1 MTKFLLQARRRVIDS
16 LRPVIYR
23 NGSGLS
29 TLETHRK
36 VKFGMIGCG
45 EAAFELSGK
54 AIKDARNAEMIIAM
68 DPVPDVARSFGERFG
83 VPYTTKLEEVL
94 ENGEVEA
101 VVISTPHFLHEP
113 LTVQAA
119 KAGKHV
125 MCEKPIACSIDQA
138 DRMIEAC
145 REAGVFLTVSMIPRY
160 DPATVKAKELVA
172 QGAIGQVVGLQS
184 HLIVHKP
191 ESYWNGGLTGRVK
204 SDWRKYWEQSG
215 GGILMMNLVYEVDR
229 FRYITGLEVTRASC
243 EYDTFCT
250 NVAVE
255 DYITVIYRY
264 HNGAIGTVTA
274 ASCTHG
280 GRGPGNRIVGTEGQ
294 IVFEAAEIPIS
305 TFRMKR
311 LLVFTHSNVAGLK
324 PGKWNKVPLALGGSP
339 RQIYVE
345 RFAGAVLTGQPVDIP
360 GEEGR
365 KVLEATL
372 AAYQSA
378 ENVDTIAVNKHAPTD
393 LPQVFLLGTGHQN
406 ISI

>member
-1 MTKFLLQARRRVIDS
+1 MVKILARARRRAIYCV
-16 LRPVIYR
+16 RPVIYR
-23 NGSGLS
+23 NASGLG
-29 TLETHRK
+29 TLGTHRK
-36 VKFGMIGCG
+36 LKFGMIGCG
-45 EAAFELSGK
+45 EIAFEATGK
-54 AIKDARNAEMIIAM
+54 AIKDARNAEMVVAM
-68 DPVPDVARSFGERFG
+68 DPVLDVARSFGERFG
-83 VPYTTKLEEVL
+83 VLYTTKVEEVL
-94 ENGEVEA
+94 GNGEVEA

-145 REAGVFLTVSMIPRY
+145 REAGVFLTVSMIARY

-184 HLIVHKP
+184 HLICHKP

-215 GGILMMNLVYEVDR
+215 GGILMMNLVHEVDR
-229 FRYITGLEVTRASC
+229 WRYITGLEVTRASC

-264 HNGAIGTVTA
+264 CNGAIGTVTA

-294 IVFEAAEIPIS
+294 IVFEESEIPIS
-305 TFRMKR
+305 ALRRKR
-311 LLVFTHSNVAGLK
+311 LLVFTRSDVAGLK
-324 PGKWNKVPLALGGSP
+324 PGKWNKVPLELGGSP
-339 RQIYVE
+339 RQICME
-345 RFAGAVLTGQPVDIP
+345 RFAEAVLKGQHVDTP

-365 KVLEATL
+365 EVLKAIL

-378 ENVDTIAVNKHAPTD
+378 GKRH
-393 LPQVFLLGTGHQN
+393 PQTT
-406 ISI
+406 